1 MPASV
6 RFIDRLKKAARLDP
20 IRREVELDSGD
31 VVEMWV
37 TPMTAA
43 ERDRAKKD
51 ARSDDPTAFAL
62 QLLVRKAKDENGQP
76 LFSAGDVA
84 VLRNEIRDSDL
95 QKLMLA
101 VVGGDDS
108 EEESLDMKSDS
119 AGAE

>member
-1 MPASV
+1 MPSAI
-6 RFIDRLKKAARLDP
+6 RLIDRLKKASRLDP
-20 IRREVELDSGD
+20 VRKEVELDSGE
-31 VVEMWV
+31 VVVMWV

-62 QLLVRKAKDENGQP
+62 QLLVRKAKDDSGQP
-76 LFSAGDVA
+76 LFTAADLP

-101 VVGGDDS
+101 VIGVEDD
-108 EEESLDMKSDS
+108 EPADMKSPS
-119 AGAE
+119 EAAE

>member
-6 RFIDRLKKAARLDP
+6 RFIDKLKKAARLDP
-20 IRREVELDSGD
+20 VRKEVELDSGD
-31 VVEMWV
+31 IVEMWI
-37 TPMTAA
+37 TPLTAA

-76 LFSAGDVA
+76 LFSPGDIA
-84 VLRNEIRDSDL
+84 ELRNEIRDSDL

-101 VVGGDDS
+101 VIGVEEDD
-108 EEESLDMKSDS
+108 EALDMKS
-119 AGAE
+119 AAE

>member
-108 EEESLDMKSDS
+108 EEEPLDMKSDS

>member
-1 MPASV
+1 MPATG
-6 RFIDRLKKAARLDP
+6 RFIDKLKKAARLDP
-20 IRREVELDSGD
+20 VKKEVELDSGD

-37 TPMTAA
+37 TPLTAA

-62 QLLVRKAKDENGQP
+62 QLLVRKAQDESGQP
-76 LFSAGDVA
+76 LFTQGDLP

-101 VVGGDDS
+101 VIGVEEDD
-108 EEESLDMKSDS
+108 EELDMKST
-119 AGAE
+119 AE